1 MNTLLNL
8 NIDND
13 VIEEIISHNGESIL
27 TDIDG
32 FNNNIRNNLMLLK
45 ELGINCINELLIYKM
60 DIFFINYP
68 GLKQKII
75 NLKDVGKFVDKVNED
90 FFNIDEIM

>member
-13 VIEEIISHNGESIL
+13 VIEEVISHNGGSIL

-32 FNNNIRNNLMLLK
+32 FNNNVRNNLIFLK

-60 DIFFINYP
+60 DIFFINYTD
-68 GLKQKII
+68 LKQKVI
-75 NLKDVGKFVDKVNED
+75 NLKDLGDFVDKVNED

>member
-13 VIEEIISHNGESIL
+13 VIEEIISHNGKSIL

-68 GLKQKII
+68 DLKQKIV
-75 NLKDVGKFVDKVNED
+75 NLKDLGKFVDKVNED